1 METKVIGSFEVSGN
15 YEIGAKELVLYYKK
29 YLKQFFPVVLVSII
43 GFFIP
48 SLVYASLFIWFCV
61 AIILCTIVMAK
72 IREEKFKY
80 PVTFILSQKEYVV
93 ISKYKELHWE
103 LSKLY
108 RVEETKESIFIYR
121 GQTNFVYLP
130 KYQLKAEDIDRIK
143 QIFKMNIDERRL
155 RFLY

>member
-1 METKVIGSFEVSGN
+1 MEKIESFEVKES
-15 YEIGAKELVLYYKK
+15 YEVRAKELILYYKQ
-29 YLKQFFPVVLVSII
+29 YLKQFFPVMLVSII

-61 AIILCTIVMAK
+61 AIILSTIVVAK

-80 PVTFILSQKEYVV
+80 PVSFILNQKEYVV

-108 RVEETKESIFIYR
+108 RVEETKESIFIYKS
-121 GQTNFVYLP
+121 QMNFIHLP
-130 KYQLKAEDIDRIK
+130 KYQLDVINLDKMK
-143 QIFKMNIDERRL
+143 QIFKMNLDERRL
-155 RFLY
+155 RFL